1 MSTVARELIVLSS
14 YTIHHFALIAITLKE
29 PGLTVDPDFGV
40 ANSTLRNCEAQHSS
54 SSGGKTD
61 CG

>member
-1 MSTVARELIVLSS
+1 MVLSS
-14 YTIHHFALIAITLKE
+14 HTIHHFALIGITLRE
-29 PGLTVDPDFGV
+29 SGLAVDPDFGV